1 MQIITLIFQILCFIA
16 CAAVFLFFKTS
27 LPSYMGKKG
36 ENLATKQDI
45 SDITRKTEEVQN
57 DFRKQFELYSSDIR
71 FKYNFYFKRFSELYC
86 KLYAVIIQSEYAR
99 YFFSKAEKENYPF
112 KDFPFFEIQ
121 SIKRN
126 TGTLNENGT
135 MEVLNTDVIE
145 TDLSKFN
152 KHYLIK
158 TIIDNSDIASQD
170 LLKLAVSY
178 RLSYEFYSDNEKH
191 IRNEIINKIADEEEL
206 RLIREMVCCIV
217 KEYNSLRKDLKMS
230 FDETELKTGEPN
242 ISTQSQIQ

>member
-1 MQIITLIFQILCFIA
+1 MQIITLILQILCSILCFIA
-16 CAAVFLFFKTS
+16 SVAV
-27 LPSYMGKKG
+27 PSYMRKKG

-45 SDITRKTEEVQN
+45 SDITRMTEEVQN

-71 FKYNFYFKRFSELYC
+71 FKYNFYFKRYSELYC

-112 KDFPFFEIQ
+112 NDFPFFEIQ
-121 SIKRN
+121 PIKRN
-126 TGTLNENGT
+126 TGTVNENGT

-158 TIIDNSDIASQD
+158 AIIDNSDIASQD

-178 RLSYEFYSDNEKH
+178 RLSYEFYSDNEKR
-191 IRNEIINKIADEEEL
+191 IRNETINKIADEEEL

-217 KEYNSLRKDLKMS
+217 REYNSLRKDLKMS